1 MHLIKFIALILISLS
16 YTKSC
21 CFPNE
26 VEVTAMGY
34 GLIAQGKT
42 NYQRQ
47 IQLYYDADEEKIAIV
62 GTNGIGQMVRIISD
76 YSAKKRYVI
85 TNGTCNVTDL
95 KEPFQKSCVPPS
107 AVFMGSTVLG
117 NTYDNMKV
125 DNYRLN
131 ISQGPVS
138 IESAFMIAPMK
149 GGDCTMVGLVAFGKD
164 QNGYQFSE
172 TSIYMNF
179 SFEITDKSVFQPP
192 KQCKEPENSGT
203 LLFEVLGGF
212 RRYGF

>member
-1 MHLIKFIALILISLS
+1 MQKF
-16 YTKSC
+16 
-21 CFPNE
+21 
-26 VEVTAMGY
+26 
-34 GLIAQGKT
+34 
-42 NYQRQ
+42 
-47 IQLYYDADEEKIAIV
+47 YYDEEEEKVARV
-62 GTNGIGQMVRIISD
+62 TKDMMGQPVRDIFD
-76 YSAKKRYVI
+76 FSAKKRYVI

-95 KEPFQKSCVPPS
+95 KEPFKKSCVPPS